1 MGLQDGCDYVSRY
14 LERWLDE
21 GERSKVDLDQVGAH
35 ASTCPRCYQR
45 LSAFF
50 RTMDLPESSY
60 LKETIDE
67 LAFSF
72 LNLARAIIRDRPPED
87 EAAQTAV
94 LAITREGGGS
104 AEENV
109 ESGNEMID
117 DAEDYAGSARVGGMD
132 LEELRGQLQDAETG
146 AGLRTDLA
154 IELFRRVTDLDS
166 RYEAEAWNWVGAL
179 HYGQERLDEA
189 EAAFL
194 KVLSLNEGIQ
204 EVRSFAHCTL
214 AYIFKHRGDLDR
226 AVRSA
231 RRSVVLAEEDG
242 KDPYFGRF
250 AELYLRLLR
259 GAEEDG
265 EEARSVVAA
274 LQASDWERFRSDIR
288 AASNAPVLEAYQ
300 GSPLATEFPVG
311 DS

>member
-1 MGLQDGCDYVSRY
+1 MVAHDGCDYVSRY

-21 GERSKVDLDQVGAH
+21 GERSRIDLDQVGSH
-35 ASTCPRCYQR
+35 ASACPLCYQR

-50 RTMDLPESSY
+50 RTIDLPESSY

-67 LAFSF
+67 LAFSL
-72 LNLARAIIRDRPPED
+72 LNLARAIIRDGPEEGED
-87 EAAQTAV
+87 ASAV
-94 LAITREGGGS
+94 IAITREGGGS

-109 ESGNEMID
+109 ESGSEMIE

-132 LEELRGQLQDAETG
+132 LAELRAQLADIEQG
-146 AGLRTDLA
+146 AGLRNDLA
-154 IELFRRVTDLDS
+154 LDLFHRVAELKS
-166 RYEAEAWNWVGAL
+166 RYEAEAWNWIGAL
-179 HYGQERLDEA
+179 HYGAERLDEA

-194 KVLSLNEGIQ
+194 KALSRRDGIH

-226 AVRSA
+226 AVLSA

-259 GAEEDG
+259 DADEDG
-265 EEARSVVAA
+265 AQIREVALTLKA
-274 LQASDWERFRSDIR
+274 TDWDRFRGDI
-288 AASNAPVLEAYQ
+288 AAAANAPVLEAYLR
-300 GSPLATEFPVG
+300 SPLASEFPVNG
-311 DS
+311 A

>member
-1 MGLQDGCDYVSRY
+1 MVPQDGCDYVSRY

-21 GERSKVDLDQVGAH
+21 GERSKVDLDQVGSH
-35 ASTCPRCYQR
+35 ASTCPLCYQR

-50 RTMDLPESSY
+50 RTIDLPESSY

-72 LNLARAIIRDRPPED
+72 LNLARAIIRDRPAEG
-87 EAAQTAV
+87 EGSESAV
-94 LAITREGGGS
+94 IAITREGGGS
-104 AEENV
+104 AKENV
-109 ESGNEMID
+109 EAGSEMID

-132 LEELRGQLQDAETG
+132 LEELREQLEDAETG
-146 AGLRTDLA
+146 AGLRNDLA
-154 IELFRRVTDLDS
+154 LDLFHRVTGLDS
-166 RYEAEAWNWVGAL
+166 RYEAEAWNWIGAL
-179 HYGQERLDEA
+179 RYGQERLDEA

-194 KVLSLNEGIQ
+194 KALSLSVGLH

-226 AVRSA
+226 AVQSA

-265 EEARSVVAA
+265 AQIREVVLA
-274 LQASDWERFRSDIR
+274 LQGEDWGRFQNDIR
-288 AASNAPVLEAYQ
+288 ASANAPVLKAYR
-300 GSPLATEFPVG
+300 GSPFASEFPV
-311 DS
+311 DDA